1 MQAWKPP
8 LAPESGDTFVSNE
21 IRLDALYDVPESNLE
36 QFRRDGWTS
45 LPGLISRELAQEIM
59 QRLYASDNVVAPTQT
74 EKWMTASDY
83 QRVLKMHDG
92 MAWKD
97 DWFRELAL
105 SRRMTRLAL
114 DLMGEDEGLF
124 IHDMSFI
131 KTGDDGGPTPF
142 HQDFPH
148 WPFDRTGAFTI
159 WIALTDMSEDMGT
172 LQFLPGSP
180 QEGPLGR
187 YSRSVGDDLLKA
199 RPDIAA
205 KYARAGGSAMRAGD
219 ATVHVDMMV
228 HGAGGNSTGRDRAA
242 YTLRYMPKDVL
253 YTGAPH
259 RHFEKFNLKS
269 GDCFADSPLVPRISR
284 GAS

>member
-1 MQAWKPP
+1 MSSEPSLDQEYPIT
-8 LAPESGDTFVSNE
+8 PETVD
-21 IRLDALYDVPESNLE
+21 
-36 QFRRDGWTS
+36 QFKRYGWAA
-45 LPGLISRELAQEIM
+45 LPGLISPDLAGDIM
-59 QRLYASDNVVAPTQT
+59 RRLFESDNMVAPTAS
-74 EKWMTASDY
+74 EKWMTDDDY
-83 QRVLKMHDG
+83 RRVLRMHDG

-105 SRRMTRLAL
+105 STRLSSLAL
-114 DLMGEDEGLF
+114 KLIGQDEGLF

-131 KTGDDGGPTPF
+131 KTGDEGEPTPF

-187 YSRSVGDDLLKA
+187 FSRSLGDDMCKANPQLLQ
-199 RPDIAA
+199 
-205 KYARAGGSAMRAGD
+205 KYAPVGGKALRAGD
-219 ATVHVDMMV
+219 ATVHVDLMV
-228 HGAGGNSTGRDRAA
+228 HGANGNKTGRDRAA
-242 YTLRYMPKDVL
+242 YTVRYMPTDVL

-259 RHFEKFNLKS
+259 RHFDKFGIQA
-269 GDCFADSPLVPRISR
+269 GDKFADSALVPHIKRST
-284 GAS
+284 A